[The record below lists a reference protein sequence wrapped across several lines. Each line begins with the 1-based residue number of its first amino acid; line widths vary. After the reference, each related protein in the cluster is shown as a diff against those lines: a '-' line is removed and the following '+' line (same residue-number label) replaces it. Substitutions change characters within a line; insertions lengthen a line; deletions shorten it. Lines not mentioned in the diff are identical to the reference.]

1 VKIILQAKLSSADQ
15 STPFCGKLIIIET
28 VSSHD
33 QRSMIKQPNLNLQSS
48 YPCLLFIYQKLS
60 AIVKNE
66 LNAKKKLTT
75 SELYIRRSLMSDI
88 GGLTISPMYSIICK
102 SKSKLRKISRNTCK

>member
-1 VKIILQAKLSSADQ
+1 
-15 STPFCGKLIIIET
+15 
-28 VSSHD
+28 
-33 QRSMIKQPNLNLQSS
+33 M
-48 YPCLLFIYQKLS
+48 
-60 AIVKNE
+60 VKNE